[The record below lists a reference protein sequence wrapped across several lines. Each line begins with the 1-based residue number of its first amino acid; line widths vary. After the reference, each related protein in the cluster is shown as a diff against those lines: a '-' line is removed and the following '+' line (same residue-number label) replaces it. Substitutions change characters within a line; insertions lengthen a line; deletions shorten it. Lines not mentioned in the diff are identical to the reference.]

1 MLDGTTGLNMLPQ
14 AREFNDVIFPIPVHL
29 NWKCY
34 LNIFYTLCFLKGCLH
49 TSSTRNE
56 NMVLN
61 PEIPLSRWHIISLL
75 KSNICYL
82 FPHLYCTKN
91 CACSIW
97 LNVQTQVVGITGLIL
112 TKLDGSA
119 RGGCVVCL
127 AFSKFPFFL
136 VHSLYGDF

>member
-75 KSNICYL
+75 KSNICFPTSTALKIVPAL
-82 FPHLYCTKN
+82 F
-91 CACSIW
+91 
-97 LNVQTQVVGITGLIL
+97 GLMF
-112 TKLDGSA
+112 KP
-119 RGGCVVCL
+119 R
-127 AFSKFPFFL
+127 
-136 VHSLYGDF
+136 SLE